1 MLLTSVGGWSSVL
14 ASMMTDYHTMLKI
27 LTIWP
32 MPGKQDQGVDGKANE
47 TSQLV
52 PGLLPSSEQADN
64 IITSGRVRMGANKI
78 ERPLV
83 TDPRILARFQ
93 QTQRGEADAEA
104 RKLAEAKTGDVRR
117 PTGEK
122 LEISS
127 SAHRVADMRSLVEA
141 GRTRIE
147 AEPEVRAD
155 RVAAARRRLE
165 AGVYTTAEARQRT
178 AEQLSPVLQDLSR
191 LLD

>member
-1 MLLTSVGGWSSVL
+1 
-14 ASMMTDYHTMLKI
+14 
-27 LTIWP
+27 
-32 MPGKQDQGVDGKANE
+32 
-47 TSQLV
+47 
-52 PGLLPSSEQADN
+52 
-64 IITSGRVRMGANKI
+64 MGANKI

-83 TDPRILARFQ
+83 SDPRILARFQ

-104 RKLAEAKTGDVRR
+104 RKLAEAKTGDVRQLA
-117 PTGEK
+117 GEK

-127 SAHRVADMRSLVEA
+127 SARKVADMRSLVEA

-147 AEPEVRAD
+147 AEPDVRAD

-165 AGVYTTAEARQRT
+165 AGVYTTVEARQRT

>member
-1 MLLTSVGGWSSVL
+1 
-14 ASMMTDYHTMLKI
+14 
-27 LTIWP
+27 
-32 MPGKQDQGVDGKANE
+32 
-47 TSQLV
+47 
-52 PGLLPSSEQADN
+52 
-64 IITSGRVRMGANKI
+64 MGANKI

-83 TDPRILARFQ
+83 SDPRILARFQ

-104 RKLAEAKTGDVRR
+104 RKLAEAKTGDVRHSA
-117 PTGEK
+117 GEK

-127 SAHRVADMRSLVEA
+127 SARKVADMRSLVEA
-141 GRTRIE
+141 GRSRIE

-155 RVAAARRRLE
+155 RVAEAKRRLE

>member
-1 MLLTSVGGWSSVL
+1 
-14 ASMMTDYHTMLKI
+14 
-27 LTIWP
+27 
-32 MPGKQDQGVDGKANE
+32 
-47 TSQLV
+47 
-52 PGLLPSSEQADN
+52 
-64 IITSGRVRMGANKI
+64 MGANKI

-155 RVAAARRRLE
+155 RVAVARRRLE

>member
-1 MLLTSVGGWSSVL
+1 
-14 ASMMTDYHTMLKI
+14 
-27 LTIWP
+27 
-32 MPGKQDQGVDGKANE
+32 
-47 TSQLV
+47 
-52 PGLLPSSEQADN
+52 
-64 IITSGRVRMGANKI
+64 MGANKI

-83 TDPRILARFQ
+83 SDPRILARFQ

-104 RKLAEAKTGDVRR
+104 RKLAEAKAGDVRHSA
-117 PTGEK
+117 GEK

-127 SAHRVADMRSLVEA
+127 SAHKVADMRSLVEA
-141 GRTRIE
+141 GRSRIE

-155 RVAAARRRLE
+155 RVAEAKRRLE

>member
-1 MLLTSVGGWSSVL
+1 
-14 ASMMTDYHTMLKI
+14 
-27 LTIWP
+27 
-32 MPGKQDQGVDGKANE
+32 
-47 TSQLV
+47 
-52 PGLLPSSEQADN
+52 
-64 IITSGRVRMGANKI
+64 MGANKI

-83 TDPRILARFQ
+83 SDPRILARFQ
-93 QTQRGEADAEA
+93 QTQRGDADAEA
-104 RKLAEAKTGDVRR
+104 RKLVEAKTGDVRHAA
-117 PTGEK
+117 GEK

-127 SAHRVADMRSLVEA
+127 SARKVADMRSLVEA

-155 RVAAARRRLE
+155 RVAAAKRRLE
-165 AGVYTTAEARQRT
+165 AGVYTTVEARQRT